1 MSSGTCP
8 NCGKENLKNIEVHM
22 RYCKNRAMTQEP
34 ILEPILVLPPE
45 APAEPIPVAPKTLI
59 EKIEEN
65 HPDIKE
71 AMKSEEVKPSLKER
85 ILNRGKRP
93 IIIHM
98 PDKNFSDEGMTEEQ
112 KVKQLL
118 KDAPLWTKYKPKGIG
133 AKIAKIMNPNVSFAS
148 CVFVS
153 EHDQPKILYMPYE
166 PEKNRLIIPDKGFYI
181 PSQSAPP
188 FFFHS
193 DYSLELIHVPALK
206 DKFNIPAHV
215 IQAKYNAGLMEG
227 TLKSGKELLDE
238 IKKYKMVC
246 YLLGIVALVALVALI
261 GVSYTYD
268 SNYRAIAEQ
277 TNNLTTA
284 INSINYGRK
293 P

>member
-8 NCGKENLKNIEVHM
+8 NCGKGNLKNIEVHG
-22 RYCKNRAMTQEP
+22 RYCKGKS
-34 ILEPILVLPPE
+34 LL
-45 APAEPIPVAPKTLI
+45 

-65 HPDIKE
+65 HPENPAEPTPSITKEIADKNRIKSVE
-71 AMKSEEVKPSLKER
+71 ITKKPSLISR

-93 IIIHM
+93 VIINM
-98 PDKNFSDEGMTEEQ
+98 PDTNFTDEGMTEEQ

-133 AKIAKIMNPNVSFAS
+133 AKLAKIFNPNVSFAS

-153 EHDQPKILYMPYE
+153 EHDQPKILYLPYE

-193 DYSLELIHVPALK
+193 DFSLELIHVPALK

-277 TNNLTTA
+277 TNNLTNA
-284 INSINYGRK
+284 INYGRK

>member
-1 MSSGTCP
+1 MSSVTCP
-8 NCGKENLKNIEVHM
+8 NCGKENLKNLGVHS
-22 RYCKNRAMTQEP
+22 RYCKGKSLLEKIEENHHDIKEAMTQEP
-34 ILEPILVLPPE
+34 ILETPISSPIQP
-45 APAEPIPVAPKTLI
+45 PAEPIPVTPK
-59 EKIEEN
+59 
-65 HPDIKE
+65 
-71 AMKSEEVKPSLKER
+71 VSLKER
-85 ILNRGKRP
+85 ILNSGKRP

-98 PDKNFSDEGMTEEQ
+98 PNNNLSDAGLTEEQ
-112 KVKQLL
+112 KITNLL

-133 AKIAKIMNPNVSFAS
+133 AKLAKIFNPNVSFAS

-153 EHDQPKILYMPYE
+153 EHDQPKILYLPYE

-246 YLLGIVALVALVALI
+246 YLLGVICLVCLIALV
-261 GVSYTYD
+261 GVSYSYD
-268 SNYRAIAEQ
+268 SNFKMLAEQ
-277 TNNLTTA
+277 LNNNTVA
-284 INSINYGRK
+284 INNARL